1 MKNQWRKHLSDSE
14 LIVVWIDLENQ
25 KKTKRKPKENQKKTK
40 RKKKKEKKERKKKE
54 RKKKERKK
62 DKKKWWNDIVLIA

>member
-25 KKTKRKPKENQKKTK
+25 KKTKRKPKENQKKKEKGKK
-40 RKKKKEKKERKKKE
+40 RKKKKE